1 MRAWSGNS
9 DSECS
14 RSLTRNHDMERAAKC
29 ILYRQIPMGRPPAI
43 LYGGEAGGPGYVVI
57 GNYYEQY
64 ITDVVVGPDML

>member
-1 MRAWSGNS
+1 
-9 DSECS
+9 
-14 RSLTRNHDMERAAKC
+14 MERAAKC